1 MGDEIRRGGMEDKDG
16 HEKVREQKKERKKKD
31 KKKTR
36 ERSSITTPTMAR
48 TAMNSI

>member
-16 HEKVREQKKERKKKD
+16 HEKVREQKKKD
-31 KKKTR
+31 KKKTC